1 MWSSMSVCQ
10 QWTFNDSP
18 WLKSCWFQTVS
29 SCSCWQTSIGQP
41 VTTWL
46 EFKGMAQDPLVRRE
60 SVSASCNR
68 RPMRVWR
75 HKNTPY
81 TRWRLSNGL
90 GVYLSW
96 LQAGFSHHSG
106 HVTNKLRNSI
116 YAYVL
121 NYFFV
126 FCFSV
131 FVSAA
136 TAPATAAEV
145 VVMVVV
151 DTHHCSGV
159 NVYGCCCLSVDFC
172 WQKRIEH
179 VQPIKWQ
186 NSYPMRWQN
195 PVSINQSEAKKK
207 KEPIRKQ
214 NTKRKNQSTPSTF
227 FLSEKIS
234 SYRPKLYLL

>member
-1 MWSSMSVCQ
+1 MHPKVQLWDFYSRAKISFFFHFCYIFRDLLTFYSLIVGFCNIFSRTFYCSVY
-10 QWTFNDSP
+10 
-18 WLKSCWFQTVS
+18 
-29 SCSCWQTSIGQP
+29 I
-41 VTTWL
+41 
-46 EFKGMAQDPLVRRE
+46 PL
-60 SVSASCNR
+60 
-68 RPMRVWR
+68 
-75 HKNTPY
+75 
-81 TRWRLSNGL
+81 
-90 GVYLSW
+90 
-96 LQAGFSHHSG
+96 
-106 HVTNKLRNSI
+106 
-116 YAYVL
+116 
-121 NYFFV
+121 
-126 FCFSV
+126 
-131 FVSAA
+131 SAA
-136 TAPATAAEV
+136 AAA
-145 VVMVVV
+145 VVV
-151 DTHHCSGV
+151 DTHHCPGV